1 MLNWVFPKKRG
12 KTPKMDGL
20 FHGKPYEQIDDLG
33 GFPHY
38 FWKHAIVEVWTTKN
52 WSKIIKNPGMNL
64 ANGLEHKRPIFFY
77 KFTVLIA
84 IVTWRLQKKS
94 TKK

>member
-1 MLNWVFPKKRG
+1 MV
-12 KTPKMDGL
+12 
-20 FHGKPYEQIDDLG
+20 
-33 GFPHY
+33 
-38 FWKHAIVEVWTTKN
+38 KN
-52 WSKIIKNPGMNL
+52 PSLPGMNL

-94 TKK
+94 TRNDNHPWVLNTCLCFFTTSKLYQEMLVKEKISLNKIVNCKSKA